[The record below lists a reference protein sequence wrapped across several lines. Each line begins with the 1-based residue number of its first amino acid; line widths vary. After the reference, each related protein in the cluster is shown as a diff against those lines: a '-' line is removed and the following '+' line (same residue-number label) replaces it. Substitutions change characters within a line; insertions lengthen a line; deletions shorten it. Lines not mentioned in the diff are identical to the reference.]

1 MEKNEIILWA
11 QGKSVDEGS
20 LMSYNKTRIENS
32 SERYHQYY
40 AQLVRRDSFRVL
52 MQKEDWL
59 IVYKD
64 SIGHEVNYVIHGHYT
79 QTDVVGRPIA
89 FMARIS
95 AESVNAALDIL
106 IEESK
111 HYGYSLAEE
120 DVQSVRNIK
129 GKCKII
135 GPIVGIALVVIIVAV
150 VKSIWK

>member
-1 MEKNEIILWA
+1 MENNGIILWT
-11 QGKSVDEGS
+11 QGKSVEEDS
-20 LMSYNKTRIENS
+20 LMSYNKRRIENS

-52 MQKEDWL
+52 KQKKDWL
-59 IVYKD
+59 VVYKD
-64 SIGHEVNYVIHGHYT
+64 CIGHEVNYVIHGHYA
-79 QTDVVGRPIA
+79 QADVVGRPIA

-95 AESVNAALDIL
+95 AESVKAALDML
-106 IEESK
+106 VEESK

-120 DVQSVRNIK
+120 DVQSIKNIK
-129 GKCKII
+129 DKSKII

>member
-1 MEKNEIILWA
+1 MEKNEIILWT
-11 QGKSVDEGS
+11 QGKSVDEDS

-32 SERYHQYY
+32 TERYHQYY

-52 MQKEDWL
+52 KQKEDWL

-106 IEESK
+106 VEEST

-120 DVQSVRNIK
+120 DVQSIRNIK
-129 GKCKII
+129 DKRKII
-135 GPIVGIALVVIIVAV
+135 GPIVGVALVVIIVAV